1 MYKTLR
7 KIIAISLFV
16 CAIVANVLAERNE
29 ETFLGVNLSLVD
41 SFASTERALVPV
53 LTCYCALMSDQS
65 CAVNNNGSSVCA
77 GGENAKCW
85 EYNRNCN

>member
-1 MYKTLR
+1 MTTFE
-7 KIIAISLFV
+7 SL
-16 CAIVANVLAERNE
+16 A
-29 ETFLGVNLSLVD
+29 G
-41 SFASTERALVPV
+41 TERALVPN

-77 GGENAKCW
+77 GGENVKCW